1 MKKALIFLFCMLL
14 LAAPALGAE
23 ALPESAAELDARA
36 AVLMDV
42 DTGTVLYEKNALEEL
57 PPASVTKVMTM
68 LLVAEAVDSGQISL
82 TDTVTASARASSMGG
97 SEIWLEEGE
106 QFTVEEMLKCVAV
119 VSANDCAVAL
129 AEHLCGSEAAFA
141 ERMNARAKELGLSHT
156 NFNNCT
162 GLFEDEGHYTCA
174 YDLAVMS
181 RELLLRH
188 SWITQ
193 YTTIWM
199 DTIRDGEFGL
209 SNTNKLLKS
218 YDGIT
223 GLKTGYTSTAGH
235 CLAASA
241 ERDGVAFV
249 AVVLGGSTSAA
260 RFQDCRTLLDLAYAS
275 YTTVALAPPEALP
288 PVPVA
293 LGRADSVQPL
303 PPQGKALVAK
313 SAAGDISYEVVLP
326 DSLRAPVA
334 QGEELGKVVV
344 SAGGQVV
351 AEVPLTAAEGVE
363 ALGPG
368 GLLLRLCRQLL
379 GYAA

>member
-1 MKKALIFLFCMLL
+1 MKKVLIFLICILL
-14 LAAPALGAE
+14 LGTPAWGAE
-23 ALPESAAELDARA
+23 ALPETAAELDAHA

-68 LLVAEAVDSGQISL
+68 LLVAEAVDSGQIAL

-106 QFTVEEMLKCVAV
+106 QFSVEEMFKCVAV

-129 AEHLCGSEAAFA
+129 AEYLCGSEAAFV
-141 ERMNARAKELGLSHT
+141 ERMNARAKELGLTHT

-174 YDLAVMS
+174 YDLAVIS
-181 RELLLRH
+181 RELLLHH
-188 SWITQ
+188 SWVTE

-209 SNTNKLLKS
+209 SNTNKLLRS
-218 YDGIT
+218 YDGLT

-275 YTTVALAPPEALP
+275 FTTVPLAPPEALAP
-288 PVPVA
+288 IPLH
-293 LGRADSVQPL
+293 LGTADSVQPM
-303 PPQGKALVAK
+303 PPQGKALISR
-313 SAAGDISYEVVLP
+313 SAAGEVSDEVVLP
-326 DSLRAPVA
+326 ESLRAPVA
-334 QGEELGKVVV
+334 QGETLGKVVLT
-344 SAGGQVV
+344 AGGEVV
-351 AEVPLTAAEGVE
+351 AEAPLVAAEGVE

-368 GLLLRLCRQLL
+368 GLLLRLCRLFL